1 LFWPLHG
8 VEISLRNAMADRI
21 YDKYGNDWYDQ
32 LATLKRGKKGALNAE
47 AEKVEKA
54 KQTLIKDG
62 ETPGHDSIVASISF
76 GFWEGLLKP
85 EYELLLWKEHG
96 MFSELFPES
105 RDATFK
111 KINQIKRLR
120 NNIAHHEPIFVHWPS
135 KQFRNLFSD
144 FKKIVKVI
152 RWVCP
157 ETAKWVEYHSSSDF
171 YRAWN
176 SAPAWLT
183 QRKELK
189 VKPGATAA
197 AEAESDNWCW

>member
-1 LFWPLHG
+1 
-8 VEISLRNAMADRI
+8 MADRI